1 MLQLSQATYKEDE
14 VLERATEREYAHP
27 TETLAARRGCRS
39 YHPNPAARPKAT
51 DHLIECT
58 EILNHTPTFRDS
70 GGLPHSLFQTV
81 PGQHRSKS
89 SLETTTACAPDPAI
103 VILGENG

>member
-1 MLQLSQATYKEDE
+1 VLQLSQATYKKDE
-14 VLERATEREYAHP
+14 VLERATERDYAHP

-70 GGLPHSLFQTV
+70 GGLLTAPFRRSRDNTGVSQALRQ
-81 PGQHRSKS
+81 PPLAHR
-89 SLETTTACAPDPAI
+89 I
-103 VILGENG
+103 QR